1 MILHSDDGTQSINF
15 DIHEK
20 YNKILVNCS
29 GGADSAILLYMVVD
43 YLMKNNRTDTTV
55 SVATCANDFKHRWNA
70 RKAADVINWTIAHTG
85 FANFDMH
92 YTYYRDKQ
100 DTVYFHEI
108 EGNLFKDGRTNIIIS
123 GITNNPVVE
132 ANVLDIN
139 GMEVDLVATGL
150 TDRNVGEDE
159 GDLVE
164 GVSYDEGANYAEVN
178 YAYYKPFHK
187 VDKRFVSSMYNQYN
201 VMPLFDLTR
210 SCEVIPETDFDPEFE
225 KKPCGE
231 CWWCL
236 ERKWA
241 FGRW

>member
-1 MILHSDDGTQSINF
+1 MGMILHSDDGTQSINF

-29 GGADSAILLYMVVD
+29 GGADSGILLYMVVD

-85 FANFDMH
+85 FTNFDMH
-92 YTYYRDKQ
+92 YTYYRDRQ
-100 DTVYFHEI
+100 DTSYFHEI
-108 EGNLFKDGRTNIIIS
+108 EAKLFKEGRTNLIIS

-132 ANVLDIN
+132 ANVIDID
-139 GMEVDLVATGL
+139 GKEVDLIETGL
-150 TDRNVGEDE
+150 SERNVGDDE
-159 GDLVE
+159 KDFMG
-164 GVSYDEGANYAEVN
+164 GVG
-178 YAYYKPFHK
+178 YAYYTPFHK

-210 SCEVIPETDFDPEFE
+210 SCEVIPEGEFDPEFE
-225 KKPCGE
+225 KNPCGR

>member
-15 DIHEK
+15 DIDEK

-43 YLMKNNRTDTTV
+43 YLMKNNRTDATV
-55 SVATCANDFKHRWNA
+55 SVSTCANDFKHRWNA
-70 RKAADVINWTIAHTG
+70 RKAADVINWTIANTG

-100 DTVYFHEI
+100 DTAYFHEV
-108 EGNLFKDGRTNIIIS
+108 EYRLFREGRTNLIIS

-132 ANVLDIN
+132 ASVLDIN
-139 GMEVDLVATGL
+139 GTAVDLVATGL
-150 TDRNVGEDE
+150 PNRNVGEDAKALNIRE
-159 GDLVE
+159 DLE
-164 GVSYDEGANYAEVN
+164 WAWYT
-178 YAYYKPFHK
+178 PFHK
-187 VDKRFVSSMYNQYN
+187 VDKRFVASMYNQYN

-210 SCEVIPETDFDPEFE
+210 SCEVIPIGDYNPEFE
-225 KKPCGE
+225 KTPCGE